1 MDARFRHIAALA
13 AGQHSAVSS
22 RQLRAAGISSSLC
35 SQWVRA
41 GLLERLGP
49 KSFSVAGS
57 SPTWMCALTAAWFD
71 LDGVGWVAG
80 RSAARMQGLDGFG
93 GDHLELLVPREF
105 RSRRS
110 SGRVRSAAETPTR
123 ADVVRIEGLMVVRAE
138 RLILDAPLFRFSRRE
153 IENAI
158 DSALRL
164 RLVGE
169 QRLRTKVVQQHSRGI
184 NGGRLLLDALVD
196 TGGESRLERWFL
208 RLVREAGIE
217 RPMLQKVFRADGRT
231 IARVDAFF
239 PGGLVVEVAGHGTHA
254 TRRQLQSDAQR
265 QTELTL
271 RGCRVL
277 TFTYTDVRDRPD
289 WVVARL
295 FDALRLVA

>member
-1 MDARFRHIAALA
+1 M
-13 AGQHSAVSS
+13 
-22 RQLRAAGISSSLC
+22 
-35 SQWVRA
+35 
-41 GLLERLGP
+41 
-49 KSFSVAGS
+49 
-57 SPTWMCALTAAWFD
+57 TAAWFD

-80 RSAARMQGLDGFG
+80 RSAARMHGLDGFE
-93 GDHLELLVPREF
+93 GDHLELLVLREF

-110 SGRVRSAAETPTR
+110 AGQLRSTAEPPTR

-169 QRLRTKVVQQHSRGI
+169 QRLRTKVLHQHSRGV

-271 RGCRVL
+271 RGYKVV
-277 TFTYTDVRDRPD
+277 TFTYADVRDRPE

-295 FDALRLVA
+295 CDALRLVA